1 MGNLLLSSTEVHTRM
16 KAGGTAYAV
25 MKHMRTEKAKQS
37 SKTGGITRKSQ
48 QRADVWESTKLRHN
62 YGGGLRCA

>member
-1 MGNLLLSSTEVHTRM
+1 M

-25 MKHMRTEKAKQS
+25 MKHTRTEKAEQS